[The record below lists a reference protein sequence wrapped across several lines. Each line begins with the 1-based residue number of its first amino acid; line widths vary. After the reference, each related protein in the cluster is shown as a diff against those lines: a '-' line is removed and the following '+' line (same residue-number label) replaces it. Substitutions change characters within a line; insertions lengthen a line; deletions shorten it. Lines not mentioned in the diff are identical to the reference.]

1 MLHLIAVITAK
12 PGQRDAVLAIF
23 QANVPSVHAEP
34 GCIEY
39 TATVDIDGFDD
50 IQAKLGPDTFIVVEK
65 WASPDALRSH
75 MAAPHMA
82 AYGQRTKDLIETR
95 LLHILSP
102 V

>member
-1 MLHLIAVITAK
+1 MLHLIAIITTK

-23 QANVPSVHAEP
+23 AANVPNVHAEA

-65 WASPDALRSH
+65 WAGPDALRFH

-82 AYGQRTKDLIETR
+82 AYGESTKDLIETR

-102 V
+102 A

>member
-23 QANVPSVHAEP
+23 GANVPNVHAEP

-39 TATVDIDGFDD
+39 TATVDIGGFDD

-65 WASPDALRSH
+65 WASPDALRFH
-75 MAAPHMA
+75 MASPHMA
-82 AYGQRTKDLIETR
+82 AYGESTKELIETR
-95 LLHILSP
+95 VLYILTP
-102 V
+102 A